1 MNRVSQST
9 RPTIRLH
16 PGERI
21 IRSGTPVPTMLWSQS
36 VGTSLILLVGVV
48 TAPIV
53 VFVPAMVRRWLGWHA
68 WWLTNQ
74 RLVVRTGFIGWRLQS
89 VPLDRIVDVTL
100 RASWWDRLWGVEHIK
115 VRDMTGEVGAGGTSP
130 NLRLLAV
137 PNAHDIA
144 DLLLTS
150 APRLDAD
157 RREMDE
163 VVDLLKTLVANVGCS
178 LI

>member
-1 MNRVSQST
+1 MNIATTST

-21 IRSGTPVPTMLWSQS
+21 IREGTPVSTLLGSQS
-36 VGTSLILLVGVV
+36 VGTTLRLLVGVV

-53 VFVPAMVRRWLGWHA
+53 DFVPALVRRWLGWHA

-100 RASWWDRLWGVEHIK
+100 HASWWDRLWGVEHIK
-115 VRDMTGEVGAGGTSP
+115 VRDMTGEVGAQGTSP

-137 PNAHDIA
+137 PNAQDVA
-144 DLLLTS
+144 ELLLTS
-150 APRLDAD
+150 APRLDGD
-157 RREMDE
+157 REEMSE
-163 VVDLLKTLVANVGCS
+163 VVDLLKTLVVNVGCS